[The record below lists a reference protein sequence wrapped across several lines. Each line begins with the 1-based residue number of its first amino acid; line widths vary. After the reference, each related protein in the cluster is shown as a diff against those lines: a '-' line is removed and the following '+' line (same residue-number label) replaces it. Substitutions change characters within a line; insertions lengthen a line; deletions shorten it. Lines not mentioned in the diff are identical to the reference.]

1 MEKSLSL
8 LERITEG
15 FGGITRAAEELGVTQ
30 SAIYNWS
37 AQGYVPAE
45 RCPTIEK
52 LVGVR
57 CELLN
62 PKVEWRVLRGEKQEN
77 GAGAGLNEA
86 WWHYAC

>member
-1 MEKSLSL
+1 MERSLSL

-45 RCPTIEK
+45 RCPTIER
-52 LVGVR
+52 LIGVR

-62 PKVEWRVLRGEKQEN
+62 HKVEWYVLRGEKQEN

>member
-1 MEKSLSL
+1 MEKSLL
-8 LERITEG
+8 DRIAEG

>member
-8 LERITEG
+8 LDRIAEG